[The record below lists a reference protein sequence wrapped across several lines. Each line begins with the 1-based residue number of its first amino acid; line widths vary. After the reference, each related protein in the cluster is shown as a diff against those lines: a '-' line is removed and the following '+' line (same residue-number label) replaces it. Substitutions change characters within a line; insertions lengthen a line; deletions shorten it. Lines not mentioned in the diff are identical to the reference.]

1 MTLEDEMAKGD
12 NNKWQIEGY
21 VFNDAEIKTSRDGSK
36 SWGEVTV
43 SVYSGSKLKPKK
55 LWVRCTSFG
64 DEKSALVSF
73 AKKGA
78 KVKVTGKLDADP
90 YVSKKDG
97 KPSPGLNLL
106 VREFEVVEA
115 PKAPGIGDGEFE
127 LPF

>member
-1 MTLEDEMAKGD
+1 MAKGE

-43 SVYSGSKLKPKK
+43 SVYGGSKLKPKK

-78 KVKVTGKLDADP
+78 KVKVTGKLDDNP
-90 YVSKKDG
+90 YISKKDG
-97 KPSPGLNLL
+97 KPYSGLNLL
-106 VREFEVVEA
+106 VREFEVVEG
-115 PKAPGIGDGEFE
+115 PKALAIGDGEFE